1 MTIESLGRSGTP
13 QPDPRRADAATK
25 GAAVAATGAGT
36 ERARADAAAA
46 DTVQLSPEAI
56 ALASAEIPKAEI
68 EPIRLREITKKIAE
82 GQYEA
87 PPTLAMLTDRI
98 MKELL
103 GGA

>member
-13 QPDPRRADAATK
+13 QPDPRRTDAAAK

-36 ERARADAAAA
+36 ERPRADAAAA

-56 ALASAEIPKAEI
+56 ALAAAEIPRAEV
-68 EPIRLREITKKIAE
+68 EPLRLRDITRKIAD

-87 PPTLAMLTDRI
+87 PPTLEILTNRLL
-98 MKELL
+98 KELL
-103 GGA
+103 GGS

>member
-1 MTIESLGRSGTP
+1 MTIDSLGRSATP

-46 DTVQLSPEAI
+46 DSVQLSPEAI
-56 ALASAEIPKAEI
+56 ALATADIPKAEI
-68 EPIRLREITKKIAE
+68 EPIRLRDITRKIAD

-87 PPTLAMLTDRI
+87 PPTLALLTDRI

>member
-1 MTIESLGRSGTP
+1 
-13 QPDPRRADAATK
+13 
-25 GAAVAATGAGT
+25 
-36 ERARADAAAA
+36 
-46 DTVQLSPEAI
+46 TVQLSPEAI

-68 EPIRLREITKKIAE
+68 EPIRLRDITKKIAE